1 MADVSANL
9 GRWHVPVILATF
21 YRGVPSAMIVMMI
34 NFAAP
39 RLDFWCRDAILDDDE
54 GGGLAAANAS
64 ACWLTVNGSRVR
76 CTAWEF
82 DHSSF
87 QSTIVEDWSL
97 VCDRA
102 WMRSVSQSI
111 CLLGMF
117 FGNFFF
123 AHISDRY
130 GRRIT
135 VLLTSLLML
144 IFGVM
149 TAFSWSLTVF
159 NITRFIASLGVGGI
173 QSTTATLFV
182 ETVPSRYRLLFGAT
196 FGAGWISGQLGLVAV
211 AYLVRHWFTLQLVV
225 SLLSLPLIINWWFL
239 GESPRWLL
247 SQGRT
252 AEASKELR
260 RAAYLNGS
268 QPTAAPAV
276 ARANESS
283 ADSPDK
289 NSNLWSL
296 LKRPILRRFTLVFFI
311 ASFSHRL
318 RYFHLTYASALLSG
332 DLFVNYAVVHVVEL
346 PGKLLFGALAVKFLW
361 RRPTLAG
368 CFIVASAAL
377 LGSLALT
384 PDATW
389 ARVGLNAVSMLA
401 MSGAADVL
409 SVFAAEVFPTCMRT
423 VGVGAAYM
431 ASCIGA
437 TVAPL
442 MVMEGAPTGLNEGI
456 VCFLQLLAVFALLLV
471 PETLHRSLPDTIE
484 EAEAGTKETTKPK
497 EEKALQVLAPSEAD
511 REAALA

>member
-1 MADVSANL
+1 MADVTAKL

-39 RLDFWCRDAILDDDE
+39 RLEFWCRDAILDDGE
-54 GGGLAAANAS
+54 GPAAANAT
-64 ACWLTVNGSRVR
+64 ACWLTINGSRVR
-76 CTAWEF
+76 CSAWEF
-82 DHSSF
+82 DHSRF

-97 VCDRA
+97 VCDRG
-102 WMRSVSQSI
+102 WMRSVSQSV
-111 CLLGMF
+111 CLMGMF
-117 FGNFFF
+117 FGNFLF
-123 AHISDRY
+123 AYISDRF

-182 ETVPSRYRLLFGAT
+182 ETMPSRYRLLFGAT

-225 SLLSLPLIINWWFL
+225 SLLSLPLLINWWFL
-239 GESPRWLL
+239 PESPRWLL

-260 RAAYLNGS
+260 RAASLNGG
-268 QPTAAPAV
+268 QPTAPAAA
-276 ARANESS
+276 ARATDSQ
-283 ADSPDK
+283 AVSPDK
-289 NSNLWSL
+289 NSNLLNL
-296 LKRPILRRFTLVFFI
+296 LKRPILRRFTLAFFI
-311 ASFSHRL
+311 ASFAHRL

-332 DLFVNYAVVHVVEL
+332 DLFVNYAIVHVVEL

-368 CFIVASAAL
+368 CFVVAAAAL
-377 LGSLALT
+377 LGSLALN

-437 TVAPL
+437 TAAPL

-456 VCFLQLLAVFALLLV
+456 VCFLQLLAILALLMV
-471 PETLHRSLPDTIE
+471 PETLHRNLPDTVE
-484 EAEAGTKETTKPK
+484 EAESGSKERSKPK
-497 EEKALQVLAPSEAD
+497 EEKALQVLAQSEAD
-511 REAALA
+511 RDAAVA